1 MPYEPGFRHE
11 ALLYAGEAELV
22 ERSTAFIRDSLENGE
37 PILVVLSA
45 VKIEALR
52 AALGDGDET
61 VMFANME
68 AVGANPALMIPA
80 WSRFLARHGGTRRL
94 RGIGEPPWAGR
105 SAAEVVEWQRHE
117 SLVNLAFA
125 EARPWWLLC
134 PYDTE
139 ALAPEVIGEAL
150 RSHPFVSAGA
160 GPEVSAAYRGL
171 EAVRAPFVE
180 ALAEPPPDSPAIT
193 FAAGPLT
200 ELRALVA
207 REAARAGLDERRR
220 DEFVLAVHEVATNS
234 LRHGGGRGSLR
245 LWRDAGVLVCE
256 IRDAGW
262 IDDPL
267 AGRQQPAPNALAG
280 RGLWLANHLC
290 DLVQVRSSPAGTAVR
305 LHVRPGRRSPVHE
318 D

>member
-1 MPYEPGFRHE
+1 MPCKPGFRHE

-22 ERSTAFIRDSLENGE
+22 ERSTAFIRDSLEHGE

-52 AALGDGDET
+52 SALGDGDET
-61 VMFANME
+61 VRFADLE
-68 AVGANPALMIPA
+68 VVGSNPALMIPA
-80 WSRFLARHGGTRRL
+80 WSEFLARHGETKRV
-94 RGIGEPPWAGR
+94 RGIGEPPWVGR
-105 SAAEVVEWQRHE
+105 SPAEVVEWQRHE
-117 SLVNLAFA
+117 SLLNLAFA
-125 EARPWWLLC
+125 EGRPLWLLC

-139 ALAPEVIGEAL
+139 ALAPEVIDEAR
-150 RSHPFVSAGA
+150 RSHPLVSAGA

-180 ALAEPPPDSPAIT
+180 ALAEPPAGSPAIT

-207 REAARAGLDERRR
+207 REAARAGLDGRRR
-220 DEFVLAVHEVATNS
+220 DDYVLAVHEVASNS

-245 LWRDAGVLVCE
+245 LWRDADVLVCE
-256 IRDAGW
+256 LRDAGW

-267 AGRQQPAPNALAG
+267 AGRRRPAPSAPDG

-290 DLVQVRSSPAGTAVR
+290 DLVQIRSSPAGSAVR
-305 LHVRPGRRSPVHE
+305 LHVRLGHRPA
-318 D
+318 